1 MSLQTIIEELLTA
14 TGASR
19 ATIRLDRPGEDFP
32 VAAEALAPGI
42 RSIAGDLSFGIRS
55 SGTVGH
61 LEREQQ
67 ILVQPDIMGVEP
79 APSPELLERY
89 GTRSQ
94 MLAPLVR
101 NGSLFGIVSVHYN
114 VGPREWTAA
123 EVAVLEGAV
132 ERVHAELGTT

>member
-1 MSLQTIIEELLTA
+1 MSLQTIIEELLAT

-19 ATIRLDRPGEDFP
+19 KTIRLDRPGEDFP

-55 SGTVGH
+55 SGTVAH

-67 ILVQPDIMGVEP
+67 ILVQPDIMGVQP

-101 NGSLFGIVSVHYN
+101 DGSLLGIVSVHYN
-114 VGPREWTAA
+114 VGPRE
-123 EVAVLEGAV
+123 
-132 ERVHAELGTT
+132 

>member
-1 MSLQTIIEELLTA
+1 MTLQTIIEELLAA

-55 SGTVGH
+55 SGTVAH
-61 LEREQQ
+61 MEREQQ
-67 ILVQPDIMGVEP
+67 VLVQPDLVGVQP

-94 MLAPLVR
+94 MLAPLIQGGR
-101 NGSLFGIVSVHYN
+101 LIGIVSVHYN
-114 VGPREWTAA
+114 LGPREWTAD
-123 EVAVLEGAV
+123 EVAVLEHAV
-132 ERVHAELGTT
+132 ERIHAELGTA